1 MKYMHS
7 EWQGRLRHWMETLK
21 QDLYLPLGSMEVEGF
36 LTTEHLSPE
45 EAAKGDFAPMP
56 VGTQWGHSFEYCWM
70 RSRVTLPEAAQ
81 GKRIVMNLV
90 TGGETTVCVDG
101 KSLGT

>member
-81 GKRIVMNLV
+81 GKRIGFVRGRV
-90 TGGETTVCVDG
+90 CRTFDETCRI
-101 KSLGT
+101 K